1 MQIPRTLYFMQK
13 SLNLSQSQTEQ
24 LARVL
29 DDIETERAQARVDD
43 RRTLGAIAD
52 AFSGAS
58 FDGAQA
64 KTALD
69 MRQKSEERVRTT
81 VLATLSKTHAIL
93 EPAQR
98 ERLATMLRTG
108 DLSI

>member
-1 MQIPRTLYFMQK
+1 MQK

-29 DDIETERAQARVDD
+29 DDIDTERAQARVDE
-43 RRTLGAIAD
+43 RRTHAGFAD
-52 AFSGAS
+52 AFAAAS
-58 FDGAQA
+58 FDATA
-64 KTALD
+64 VRSALD
-69 MRQKSEERVRTT
+69 LRQKSEERVRNA
-81 VLATLSKTHAIL
+81 VLSTLTKTHAIL
-93 EPAQR
+93 DPTQR

>member
-43 RRTLGAIAD
+43 RRALAGIAD
-52 AFSGAS
+52 AFAGSS
-58 FDGAQA
+58 FDGSQA

-69 MRQKSEERVRTT
+69 IRQKSEERVRST
-81 VLATLSKTHAIL
+81 VLATLTKTHSIL

-108 DLSI
+108 DLTI